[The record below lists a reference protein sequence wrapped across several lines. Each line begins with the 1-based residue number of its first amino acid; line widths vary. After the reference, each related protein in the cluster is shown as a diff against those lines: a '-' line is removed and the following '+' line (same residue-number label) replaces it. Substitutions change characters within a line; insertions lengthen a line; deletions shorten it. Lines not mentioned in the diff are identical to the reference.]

1 MDRSSRLP
9 RPLWLLLLLWQ
20 FACLAS
26 AQPVLREEGA
36 LRWDNIPEIPADLKE
51 SLAPYRTAYSIKLE
65 HWSSQDGLVAS
76 IPAPVGRTYYG
87 YKRAGEKPTK
97 LSEISQAYLWA
108 GDRPGSPTE
117 QLLVSDES
125 SGAEVYQLYLYDQN
139 SKQSR
144 RLSDGRSRYAGGCW
158 SPDGKLIATSS
169 NERNGVDFDLILID
183 PDGVRSRL
191 TELPG
196 FWRPHLWSSDGS
208 YLVVSELRGSMHQ
221 RLHLYYPKERRMVPL
236 DNDPT
241 AVRMEHP
248 VTLGSYILYLSD
260 RGGEYLSLWRLDPS
274 TGKSRKV
281 LGKLEADLEGF
292 VVSPT
297 EDRVVLPV
305 NHQGYSYL
313 YDWNPTTHSADS
325 CKVARGIIQ
334 DIVFSPSGDEI
345 AFSFHN
351 GKDPA
356 SIQSYH
362 LDTQKLQT
370 WNHGFTMKKAKRL
383 KQAPRLIEFIGHD
396 GLKLS
401 AFLSTSG
408 DSKRPAPVLI
418 DVHGGPTAQH
428 RPYLDMTATYLV
440 NQLGV
445 AVVSPNVR
453 GSTGYGKTF
462 ATLDDGER
470 RMDSVK
476 DIGALLDWIAQQPEL
491 DSSRVAIMGGSYGGF
506 VTLASLAQYSDRLV
520 AGVDLVGVSDIAA
533 SLETGHARNL
543 RRPEYGDIR
552 DPYIKEQLRRISP
565 LNRASQITAPL
576 LVVHGANDSR
586 VPLSQAEKIVKA
598 VRDNGGECWYLLA
611 KDDGHGMTKSANWVA
626 YQDTLVL
633 FLKTY
638 LLGRVDVPLDENALK
653 TAAR

>member
-1 MDRSSRLP
+1 MDRSSRLT
-9 RPLWLLLLLWQ
+9 RALWLLLLIGQL
-20 FACLAS
+20 ACLAS
-26 AQPVLREEGA
+26 AQPLLREEGA

-51 SLAPYRTAYSIKLE
+51 SLTPYRAAYSMKLE
-65 HWSSQDGLVAS
+65 QWSSQQGLVTS
-76 IPAPVGRTYYG
+76 FPSPAGRAYYR
-87 YKRAGEKPTK
+87 YKSPGEKPTK
-97 LSEISQAYLWA
+97 LSEISKSYLWA
-108 GDRPGSPTE
+108 DNRPGSPTE

-158 SPDGKLIATSS
+158 SPDGKVIATSS

-183 PDGVRSRL
+183 PDGVRTRL

-208 YLVVSELRGSMHQ
+208 YLVVSELRGAMHQ

-236 DNDPT
+236 DKDPS

-248 VTLGSYILYLSD
+248 VTFGTSLLYLSD
-260 RGGEYLSLWRLDPS
+260 RGGEYLSLWLWDP
-274 TGKSRKV
+274 TNGKSRKV
-281 LGKLEADLEGF
+281 LGKLQADLEGF
-292 VVSPT
+292 VVSPIR
-297 EDRVVLPV
+297 DRVILTV
-305 NHQGYSYL
+305 NHHGYSYL
-313 YDWNPTTHSADS
+313 YDWNPATQTAKS
-325 CKVARGIIQ
+325 CKAPLGIIQ

-351 GKDPA
+351 GKDAA
-356 SIQSYH
+356 SIQSFH
-362 LDTQKLQT
+362 LDTKKLQT
-370 WNHGFTMKKAKRL
+370 WSRGIIVKKAKRL
-383 KQAPRLIEFIGHD
+383 GQSPRLVQFTGHD

-401 AFLSTSG
+401 AFLSAPPTSKEP
-408 DSKRPAPVLI
+408 SPVLI

-428 RPYLDMTATYLV
+428 RPYLDMTAAYLV
-440 NQLGV
+440 NELGI
-445 AVVSPNVR
+445 AVISPNIR

-462 ATLDDGER
+462 ASLDDGDK

-506 VTLASLAQYSDRLV
+506 ITLASLAQYSERLV
-520 AGVDLVGVSDIAA
+520 AGVDLVGVSDLAT

-565 LNRASQITAPL
+565 LDRASQIIAPL

-586 VPLSQAEKIVKA
+586 VPVSQAEKIIKA

-611 KDDGHGMTKSANWVA
+611 KDDGHGMTKSANWAA

-638 LLGRVDVPLDENALK
+638 LLGRVDVPLDQNALE